1 MWKSYQPSP
10 SWLGVQCSAVSFR
23 LLSFNFN
30 SFDSATLIHS
40 SHCCC
45 SPTSF
50 RLPSSLGFPF
60 RLDVSSVTFSSQF
73 PPASLKEQTQ
83 LIMQSI
89 YNMLKQPVP
98 SPPSTP
104 LSVPLSHCR
113 VHCSA
118 TCWFTNSNHSPY
130 VASSPLLPPPQPR
143 PWLLFECCALKIK
156 ITLVTSNNV
165 ACGCQPAGWWQK
177 LLPPHSP
184 SSTSTS
190 RTGILQQPTIYSGWK
205 IKCR

>member
-10 SWLGVQCSAVSFR
+10 SWLDVQCSAVSFR

-60 RLDVSSVTFSSQF
+60 LLDVSSVTFSSQF

-98 SPPSTP
+98 SPPPSRFP
-104 LSVPLSHCR
+104 FPIAECIVVPLAGSPT
-113 VHCSA
+113 A
-118 TCWFTNSNHSPY
+118 TTPPML
-130 VASSPLLPPPQPR
+130 PLLPCSPR
-143 PWLLFECCALKIK
+143 HNHAHGSFLSAAHWKL
-156 ITLVTSNNV
+156 
-165 ACGCQPAGWWQK
+165 K
-177 LLPPHSP
+177 LLWLRQIMLPVGANRQVDGKSCSPHTAPPPHP
-184 SSTSTS
+184 HPALASSSS
-190 RTGILQQPTIYSGWK
+190 QQFIVAGK
-205 IKCR
+205 